1 MSYENDNNDNNG
13 NNHNTGNSGNN
24 GGDTTYS
31 SDFLDRL
38 AATTDGTPNNTTS
51 NTTNAGNTG
60 QTFQGTCVVTAL
72 RQGKQGQETLEVP
85 CGITIAQVMERIG
98 WNWQDCSI
106 RKKSGDGPLASVTS
120 PFETRLGQVEGEHM
134 IIASP
139 RVVGG

>member
-1 MSYENDNNDNNG
+1 MSYDNDNNDNNH
-13 NNHNTGNSGNN
+13 NNHNTGNSG
-24 GGDTTYS
+24 GDTTYS
-31 SDFLDRL
+31 SEFLDRL
-38 AATTDGTPNNTTS
+38 AATTDGTPNNTTTS
-51 NTTNAGNTG
+51 NTTNTGNTG

-85 CGITIAQVMERIG
+85 CGITVAQVMERIG